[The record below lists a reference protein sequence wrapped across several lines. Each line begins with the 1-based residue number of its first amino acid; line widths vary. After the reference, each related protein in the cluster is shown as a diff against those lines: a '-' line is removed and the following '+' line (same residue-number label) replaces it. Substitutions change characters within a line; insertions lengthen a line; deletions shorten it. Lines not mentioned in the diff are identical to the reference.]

1 MSPVKFSVEQ
11 AVRSEP
17 ENIRRPFK
25 EMQNSVDCYQ
35 MYEII
40 THAVREGFNRLY
52 LSIGQSRLRLDRS
65 TTLYI
70 YKAKNCKLLAVF
82 TDAQKT
88 KFIFKYYIKTLFN
101 IDLFLTIN
109 Y

>member
-1 MSPVKFSVEQ
+1 VSPVKFSVEQ

-52 LSIGQSRLRLDRS
+52 LSIGQILSGPVLKVTFCVDDILPLFS
-65 TTLYI
+65 KITSYSLVGAALAGTFLVALSNSSSV
-70 YKAKNCKLLAVF
+70 KAVV
-82 TDAQKT
+82 
-88 KFIFKYYIKTLFN
+88 
-101 IDLFLTIN
+101 
-109 Y
+109 